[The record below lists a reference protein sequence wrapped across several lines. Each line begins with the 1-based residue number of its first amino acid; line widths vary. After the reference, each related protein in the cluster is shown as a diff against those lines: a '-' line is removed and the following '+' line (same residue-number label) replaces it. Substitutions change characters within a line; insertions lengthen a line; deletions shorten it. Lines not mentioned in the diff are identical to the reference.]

1 MCMDVFPQCAYLY
14 HVHVWFP
21 RRSEYDVECPQ
32 TRVMDGYKIP
42 GWYWQPKQGP
52 LQEEKELL
60 TTRSSFMPQ
69 KPLYSN
75 V

>member
-1 MCMDVFPQCAYLY
+1 MCMDVFPQGVYLY
-14 HVHVWFP
+14 HVHVCFP
-21 RRSEYDVECPQ
+21 RSEYGVNCPR
-32 TRVMDGYKIP
+32 TRVMNGYKIP
-42 GWYWQPKQGP
+42 GWYWGPKQGP

-60 TTRSSFMPQ
+60 TTRSFFIPQ